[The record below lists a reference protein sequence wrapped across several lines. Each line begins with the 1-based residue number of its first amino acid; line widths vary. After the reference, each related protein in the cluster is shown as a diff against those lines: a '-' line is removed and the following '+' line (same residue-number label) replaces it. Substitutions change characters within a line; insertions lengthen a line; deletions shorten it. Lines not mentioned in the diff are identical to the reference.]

1 MSTTSASSDETS
13 SSLYLIPVLPAPD
26 LFFTDRR
33 AHSSRRPG
41 VAWRAMP
48 KVRAGNERHNAVN
61 PMRQYSLF
69 LAEYCKPLRYMRNM
83 QRRCRGGCRMR
94 ELGCGPSPH
103 EPFARIHQRPPLCD
117 LRSGKVP
124 TPLSHRDCTYT
135 LARNSRLLICLT
147 IYHYN
152 FSRAIS
158 EAA

>member
-1 MSTTSASSDETS
+1 MLVPPATPDSTSPVPAYKDCQQ
-13 SSLYLIPVLPAPD
+13 SLANRMGYAYS
-26 LFFTDRR
+26 
-33 AHSSRRPG
+33 SSRRPG